1 MVLPVYP
8 DGCCD
13 CNEGVTGCDGVCN
26 SGMIFDECNVC
37 GGLGISKKHCNC
49 EGWTLNCNGVCTP
62 DEDHFDVC
70 NVCNGPGI
78 VEPLCDCDGNVRD
91 ECGVC
96 NGKGIDVEGGFCSC
110 DLKRPDCNGKCG
122 GTVGVDAC

>member
-13 CNEGVTGCDGVCN
+13 CNNGTLGCDGVCN
-26 SGMIFDECNVC
+26 SGMVVDECGVC

-49 EGWTLNCNGVCTP
+49 EGWTTNCNGVCTP
-62 DEDHFDVC
+62 DEDHYDEC
-70 NVCNGPGI
+70 GVCNGPGI
-78 VEPLCDCDGNVRD
+78 VAPFCDCEGNVRD

-96 NGKGIDVEGGFCSC
+96 NGAGIDVAGGFCSC
-110 DLKRPDCNGKCG
+110 DLKRPDCNGECG
-122 GTVGVDAC
+122 GTVGVDEC